1 MLAEL
6 AAANAAFAI
15 IKSAV
20 QNTGD
25 LTKVVHKIAEY
36 SGAKTAIERQARED
50 RSAGK
55 SGSDLESFMA
65 LEEIK
70 KQEIHLQELMFWA
83 GRPGLWDDWVKFQA
97 KARIQRQQEEAER
110 EAWATELYNNVGLTA
125 VAISLVIGIFGLISF
140 AIYLKGL

>member
-25 LTKVVHKIAEY
+25 LTKVDHKIAEY

-50 RSAGK
+50 RSVGK
-55 SGSDLESFMA
+55 SGSDLVSFMA

-70 KQEIHLQELMFWA
+70 KQEIHLKELMIWA
-83 GRPGLWDDWVKFQA
+83 GRPRLWDDWVKFQSQ
-97 KARIQRQQEEAER
+97 ARVQRQQEQVER
-110 EAWATELYNNVGLTA
+110 ESWATELCKTSA
-125 VAISLVIGIFGLISF
+125 
-140 AIYLKGL
+140 

>member
-50 RSAGK
+50 RSVGK
-55 SGSDLESFMA
+55 SGSDLEAFMA

-70 KQEIHLQELMFWA
+70 KQEIHLKELMILA
-83 GRPGLWDDWVKFQA
+83 G
-97 KARIQRQQEEAER
+97 
-110 EAWATELYNNVGLTA
+110 
-125 VAISLVIGIFGLISF
+125 
-140 AIYLKGL
+140 

>member
-6 AAANAAFAI
+6 AAANAAFAV
-15 IKSAV
+15 IKVAV

-25 LTKVVHKIAEY
+25 LTKVAHKIAEY
-36 SGAKTAIERQARED
+36 SGAKTAIERQACKD

-65 LEEIK
+65 LEEIH
-70 KQEIHLQELMFWA
+70 KQEIHLKELMIWA

-97 KARIQRQQEEAER
+97 QARVQRQQEEAER
-110 EAWATELYNNVGLTA
+110 EAWATELYNNVGMTA
-125 VAISLVIGIFGLISF
+125 IAISLVVGIFGL
-140 AIYLKGL
+140 

>member
-25 LTKVVHKIAEY
+25 LTKVAHKIAEY
-36 SGAKTAIERQARED
+36 SGARQSIVRQAHED

-55 SGSDLESFMA
+55 SGSDLVSFMA

-70 KQEIHLQELMFWA
+70 KQEIHLKELMIWA
-83 GRPGLWDDWVKFQA
+83 GRPRLWNDWVKFQSQ
-97 KARIQRQQEEAER
+97 ARVQRQQEQVER
-110 EAWATELYNNVGLTA
+110 ESWATELCKTSA
-125 VAISLVIGIFGLISF
+125 
-140 AIYLKGL
+140 

>member
-6 AAANAAFAI
+6 APANAAFAI

-25 LTKVVHKIAEY
+25 LTKIAHKIAEY
-36 SGAKTAIERQARED
+36 SGAKQSIERQARED

-55 SGSDLESFMA
+55 SGSGLESFMA

-70 KQEIHLQELMFWA
+70 KQEIHLKELMIWA

-97 KARIQRQQEEAER
+97 QARVQRQKEEAER
-110 EAWATELYNNVGLTA
+110 EAWTTELYNNVGMTA
-125 VAISLVIGIFGLISF
+125 IAISLVVGIFGL
-140 AIYLKGL
+140 

>member
-6 AAANAAFAI
+6 ATANAAFAI
-15 IKSAV
+15 IKTAV

-25 LTKVVHKIAEY
+25 LTRVAHKIAEY
-36 SGAKTAIERQARED
+36 SGAKQSIERQARED

-70 KQEIHLQELMFWA
+70 KQEIHLKELMIGA
-83 GRPGLWDDWVKFQA
+83 GRPGLLDDRVKFQA
-97 KARIQRQQEEAER
+97 QARVQRQQEEAER
-110 EAWATELYNNVGLTA
+110 EAWATELCNNVGMTA
-125 VAISLVIGIFGLISF
+125 VAISLVIGIFGLIYF

>member
-15 IKSAV
+15 IKTAL

-25 LTKVVHKIAEY
+25 LTKVAHKIAEY

-70 KQEIHLQELMFWA
+70 KQEIHLKELMIWA
-83 GRPGLWDDWVKFQA
+83 GRPGLWDDWIKFQA
-97 KARIQRQQEEAER
+97 QARVQRQKEEAER
-110 EAWATELYNNVGLTA
+110 EAWATDLYNNVGMTL
-125 VAISLVIGIFGLISF
+125 VAISLIIGIFGLIYF